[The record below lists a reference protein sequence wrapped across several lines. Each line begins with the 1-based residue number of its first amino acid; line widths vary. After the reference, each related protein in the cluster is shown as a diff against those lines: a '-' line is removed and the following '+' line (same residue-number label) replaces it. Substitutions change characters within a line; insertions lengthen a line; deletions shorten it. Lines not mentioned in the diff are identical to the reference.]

1 LLKSPKRR
9 ALDHTRGTG
18 NINVDDK
25 TTVTLTPAAPKPT
38 LDRFFGL
45 SERATSLPQEVIAG
59 ATTFASMAY
68 IIAVNPAIMSN
79 TGMDRGD
86 LVMATALAAIFG
98 SIMMGLWA
106 NLPLAVAPA
115 MGSNVI
121 FTYVIVKQ
129 MNAPWQGALAMV
141 AFTGVVFLILS
152 LTKLRE
158 KVAKEV
164 PEALKIGIQAAVGTL
179 IVFIGLRGAGFIVAN
194 PSTYI
199 AMGSLKNPPV
209 LLTMAGLL
217 LTPILVVR
225 KVPGALIIA
234 IAAITIVGC
243 FVPAGAGKMV
253 TTLPSAL
260 IAWPKWPASTFAQ
273 LDFKWL
279 FSNFFIALPLL
290 FYFLCAE
297 FFSTLGTLIGVTGAA
312 NLRRP
317 DGSIPSATAAFAT
330 DATASIVGPVLGTS
344 VVTAYIESITGVQAG
359 GRTGLTSITVAG
371 VFVLALFFWPIFVIV
386 PAQATAPALVLV
398 GVLMMQ
404 GLAKIDLSDLTNAIP
419 IVLTLLVTVLTNNL
433 INGMA
438 LGTLSLILILIATGR
453 AKEISGIV
461 WGLGVVFLCF
471 FYVTTML
478 M

>member
-1 LLKSPKRR
+1 MMDR
-9 ALDHTRGTG
+9 AASATVETAPPRGF
-18 NINVDDK
+18 
-25 TTVTLTPAAPKPT
+25 
-38 LDRFFGL
+38 LDRNFRL
-45 SERATSLPQEVIAG
+45 TERATSLSQELIAG
-59 ATTFASMAY
+59 ATTFAAMAY

-79 TGMDRGD
+79 AGMDRGD
-86 LVMATALAAIFG
+86 LVIATALAAIFG
-98 SIMMGLWA
+98 SVMMGLWA

-129 MNAPWQGALAMV
+129 MGAPWRGALAMV
-141 AFTGVVFLILS
+141 AFTGLVFLILS

-164 PEALKIGIQAAVGTL
+164 PEVLKVGIQAAVGTL

-194 PSTYI
+194 QSTYI
-199 AMGSLKNPPV
+199 AMGSLKNPAMI
-209 LLTMAGLL
+209 LTMLGIL

-234 IAAITIVGC
+234 IAAITLIGF
-243 FVPAGAGKMV
+243 FVPASGGKMV
-253 TTLPSAL
+253 TSAPSAL
-260 IAWPKWPASTFAQ
+260 IAWPKWPASTFGQ

-279 FSNFFIALPLL
+279 FSNFIIALPLL
-290 FYFLCAE
+290 FYFVCAE

-312 NLRRP
+312 NLRLP

-330 DATASIVGPVLGTS
+330 DATSSIVGPVLGTA

-359 GRTGLTSITVAG
+359 GRTGLTSLV
-371 VFVLALFFWPIFVIV
+371 VALFFALSLVFWPIFVIV
-386 PAQATAPALVLV
+386 PPQATAPALVLV
-398 GVLMMQ
+398 GVMMMQ
-404 GLAKIDLSDLTNAIP
+404 GLARIDLTELSNAIP

-438 LGTLSLILILIATGR
+438 LGTLSLILILIATSR
-453 AKEISGIV
+453 SREITGVV
-461 WGLGVVFLCF
+461 WGLGVVFMAF

>member
-1 LLKSPKRR
+1 MNEEVAIEAR
-9 ALDHTRGTG
+9 APSGFF
-18 NINVDDK
+18 
-25 TTVTLTPAAPKPT
+25 
-38 LDRFFGL
+38 DRMFRL
-45 SERATSLPQEVIAG
+45 SERSTSVPQEAIAG
-59 ATTFASMAY
+59 ATTFAAMAY

-79 TGMDRGD
+79 AGMDRGD
-86 LVMATALAAIFG
+86 LVIATALAAIFG
-98 SIMMGLWA
+98 SVMMGLWA

-129 MNAPWQGALAMV
+129 MGAPWQGALAMV

-152 LTKLRE
+152 LSKLRE
-158 KVAKEV
+158 KVAKDV
-164 PEALKIGIQAAVGTL
+164 PEALKVGIQAAVGTL

-194 PSTYI
+194 SSTYI
-199 AMGSLKNPPV
+199 ALGSLKNPPV
-209 LLTMAGLL
+209 LLTMLGIL

-234 IAAITIVGC
+234 IAVITLVGF
-243 FVPAGAGKMV
+243 FVPASEGKMV
-253 TTLPSAL
+253 TAAPSAVL
-260 IAWPKWPASTFAQ
+260 AWPKWPAGTFGQ

-279 FSNFFIALPLL
+279 FSNFIIALPLL
-290 FYFLCAE
+290 FYFICAE

-312 NLRRP
+312 NLRNA

-330 DATASIVGPVLGTS
+330 DATSSIVGPILGTS

-359 GRTGLTSITVAG
+359 GRTGLTSLVVATF
-371 VFVLALFFWPIFVIV
+371 FVLALFFWPVFVIV
-386 PAQATAPALVLV
+386 PPQATAPALVLV

-404 GLAKIDLSDLTNAIP
+404 GLARIDLTDLSNAIP

-438 LGTLSLILILIATGR
+438 LGTLSLMLILVATGR
-453 AKEISGIV
+453 AREISGVV
-461 WGLGVVFLCF
+461 WGLGVVFLAF
-471 FYVTTML
+471 FYVTTRI
-478 M
+478 

>member
-1 LLKSPKRR
+1 VGEKIVNDTASVTVAAEATEPPKG
-9 ALDHTRGTG
+9 A
-18 NINVDDK
+18 V
-25 TTVTLTPAAPKPT
+25 
-38 LDRFFGL
+38 DRFFGL
-45 SERATSLPQEVIAG
+45 SKRATSLPQEMIAG

-79 TGMDRGD
+79 AGMDRGD

-98 SIMMGLWA
+98 SVMMGLWA

-121 FTYVIVKQ
+121 FTYVVVKQ

-179 IVFIGLRGAGFIVAN
+179 IVFIGLRGAGFIVPN

-199 AMGSLKNPPV
+199 AMGSLKNPAV
-209 LLTMAGLL
+209 LLTMLGLL

-225 KVPGALIIA
+225 RVPGALIIA
-234 IAAITIVGC
+234 IAVITIVGL
-243 FVPAGAGKMV
+243 FVPAGAGKMI
-253 TTLPSAL
+253 TTLPSSL
-260 IAWPKWPASTFAQ
+260 IAWPKWPASTFGQ
-273 LDFKWL
+273 LDFMWL

-312 NLRRP
+312 NLRKP
-317 DGSIPSATAAFAT
+317 DGSIPNATAAFAT

-344 VVTAYIESITGVQAG
+344 VVTAYIESITGVHAG
-359 GRTGLTSITVAG
+359 GRTGLTSITVAAL
-371 VFVLALFFWPIFVIV
+371 FIMALFFWPIFVIV

-404 GLAKIDLSDLTNAIP
+404 GLARIDLTDLSNAIP

-438 LGTLSLILILIATGR
+438 LGTLSLILILVATGR

-461 WGLGVVFLCF
+461 WGLGVVFLFF

>member
-1 LLKSPKRR
+1 MNDEVAIEAR
-9 ALDHTRGTG
+9 APHGF
-18 NINVDDK
+18 
-25 TTVTLTPAAPKPT
+25 
-38 LDRFFGL
+38 LDRMFHL
-45 SERATSLPQEVIAG
+45 SDRASSLPQEAIAG
-59 ATTFASMAY
+59 ATTFAAMVY
-68 IIAVNPAIMSN
+68 IVAVNPAIMSN
-79 TGMDRGD
+79 AGMDRGD
-86 LVMATALAAIFG
+86 LVIATALAAIFG
-98 SIMMGLWA
+98 SVMMGLWA

-129 MNAPWQGALAMV
+129 MGAPWQGALAMV

-152 LTKLRE
+152 LSKLRE

-164 PEALKIGIQAAVGTL
+164 PEALKVGIQAAVGTL

-194 PSTYI
+194 SSTYV
-199 AMGSLKNPPV
+199 ALGSLRNPPV
-209 LLTMAGLL
+209 LLTMAGILL
-217 LTPILVVR
+217 APILVVR

-234 IAAITIVGC
+234 IAAITLIGL
-243 FVPAGAGKMV
+243 FVPASDGKMV
-253 TTLPSAL
+253 TTAPSSVL
-260 IAWPKWPASTFAQ
+260 AWPKWPASTFGQ

-279 FSNFFIALPLL
+279 FSHFIIALPLL
-290 FYFLCAE
+290 FYFICAE

-312 NLRRP
+312 NLRTP

-330 DATASIVGPVLGTS
+330 DATSSIVGPILGTS

-359 GRTGLTSITVAG
+359 GRTGLTSLVVAAF
-371 VFVLALFFWPIFVIV
+371 FVLALFFWPVFVIV

-404 GLAKIDLSDLTNAIP
+404 GLARVDLTDLSNAIP

-438 LGTLSLILILIATGR
+438 LGTLSLILILVFTGR
-453 AKEISGIV
+453 VREISGVV
-461 WGLGVVFLCF
+461 WGLGIVFLAF

>member
-1 LLKSPKRR
+1 M
-9 ALDHTRGTG
+9 
-18 NINVDDK
+18 IDK
-25 TTVTLTPAAPKPT
+25 AASATVETAPPRSF
-38 LDRFFGL
+38 LDRNFRL
-45 SERATSLPQEVIAG
+45 TERATSLSQEAIAG
-59 ATTFASMAY
+59 ATTFAAMAY

-79 TGMDRGD
+79 AGMDRGD
-86 LVMATALAAIFG
+86 LVIATALAAIFG
-98 SIMMGLWA
+98 SVMMGLLA

-129 MNAPWQGALAMV
+129 MGAPWRGALAMV
-141 AFTGVVFLILS
+141 AFTGLVFLILS

-164 PEALKIGIQAAVGTL
+164 PEVLKVGIQAGVGTL

-194 PSTYI
+194 QSTYI
-199 AMGSLKNPPV
+199 AMGSLKNPAMI
-209 LLTMAGLL
+209 LTMLGIL

-225 KVPGALIIA
+225 KVPGALIVA
-234 IAAITIVGC
+234 IAAITLIGF
-243 FVPAGAGKMV
+243 FVPASGGKMV
-253 TTLPSAL
+253 TSAPSAL
-260 IAWPKWPASTFAQ
+260 IAWPKWPASTFGQ

-279 FSNFFIALPLL
+279 FSNFIIALPLL
-290 FYFLCAE
+290 FYFVCAE

-312 NLRRP
+312 NLRLP

-330 DATASIVGPVLGTS
+330 DATSSIVGPVLGTS

-359 GRTGLTSITVAG
+359 GRTGLTSLVVAA
-371 VFVLALFFWPIFVIV
+371 FFALSLVFWPIFVIV
-386 PAQATAPALVLV
+386 PPQATAPALVLV
-398 GVLMMQ
+398 GVMMMQ
-404 GLAKIDLSDLTNAIP
+404 GLARIDLTELSNALP

-438 LGTLSLILILIATGR
+438 LGTLSLILILVATGR
-453 AKEISGIV
+453 SPEITGVV
-461 WGLGVVFLCF
+461 WGLGVVFLAF

>member
-1 LLKSPKRR
+1 
-9 ALDHTRGTG
+9 
-18 NINVDDK
+18 VDDK
-25 TTVTLTPAAPKPT
+25 TSVTLTPAAPKGA
-38 LDRFFGL
+38 LDGFFGF

-79 TGMDRGD
+79 AGMDRGD
-86 LVMATALAAIFG
+86 LVMATAMAAIFG
-98 SIMMGLWA
+98 SVMMGLWA

-199 AMGSLKNPPV
+199 AMGSLKNPAV

-225 KVPGALIIA
+225 QVPGALIIA
-234 IAAITIVGC
+234 IAILTIVGC
-243 FVPAGAGKMV
+243 FVPAGGGKMV

-260 IAWPKWPASTFAQ
+260 IAWPKWPSSTFGQ

-297 FFSTLGTLIGVTGAA
+297 FFSTLGTLIGVTGAV
-312 NLRRP
+312 NLRKP
-317 DGSIPSATAAFAT
+317 DGSIPNATAAFAT

-344 VVTAYIESITGVQAG
+344 VVTACIGSVTGVQAG
-359 GRTGLTSITVAG
+359 GRTGLTSITVAAL
-371 VFVLALFFWPIFVIV
+371 FVLALFFWPILVIV
-386 PAQATAPALVLV
+386 PPQATAPALVLV

-404 GLAKIDLSDLTNAIP
+404 GLAKIDLTDLSNAIP

-438 LGTLSLILILIATGR
+438 LGTLSLIVILIATGR

-461 WGLGVVFLCF
+461 WGLGVVFLLF
-471 FYVTTML
+471 FYVTTL

>member
-1 LLKSPKRR
+1 MN
-9 ALDHTRGTG
+9 D
-18 NINVDDK
+18 
-25 TTVTLTPAAPKPT
+25 PATSIAGAAQRPIGL
-38 LDRFFGL
+38 LDRTFRL
-45 SERATSLPQEVIAG
+45 SERKTSVAQEVIAG
-59 ATTFASMAY
+59 ATTFAAMAY
-68 IIAVNPAIMSN
+68 ILAVNPSIMSN
-79 TGMDRGD
+79 AGMDRGD
-86 LVMATALAAIFG
+86 LVIATALAALFG
-98 SIMMGLWA
+98 SALMGLWA

-129 MNAPWQGALAMV
+129 LGAPWQGALAMV

-152 LTKLRE
+152 LSKMRE
-158 KVAKEV
+158 KMAKEV

-199 AMGSLKNPPV
+199 AMGSLKSPGM
-209 LLTMAGLL
+209 LLTMLGIL
-217 LTPILVVR
+217 LTPLLVVR

-234 IAAITIVGC
+234 VAAITLVGL
-243 FVPAGAGKMV
+243 FVPGANGKMV
-253 TTLPSAL
+253 TAAPASLV
-260 IAWPKWPASTFAQ
+260 AWPRWPSGTFAQ
-273 LDFKWL
+273 LDFKWV
-279 FSNFFIALPLL
+279 FSNFLIALPLL
-290 FYFLCAE
+290 FYFICAE

-312 NLRRP
+312 NLRQS

-330 DATASIVGPVLGTS
+330 DATSSIVGPILGTS
-344 VVTAYIESITGVQAG
+344 VVTAYIESIAGVQAG
-359 GRTGLTSITVAG
+359 GRTGLTAVTAAG
-371 VFVLALFFWPIFVIV
+371 LFALALFFWPIFVIV
-386 PAQATAPALVLV
+386 PPQATAPALVLV

-404 GLAKIDLSDLTNAIP
+404 GLARIDLTDLSNAIP

-438 LGTLSLILILIATGR
+438 LGTLSFILICLATSR
-453 AKEISGIV
+453 VREITGVV
-461 WGLGVVFLCF
+461 WGLGIVFVAF

>member
-1 LLKSPKRR
+1 VNDTAS
-9 ALDHTRGTG
+9 
-18 NINVDDK
+18 V
-25 TTVTLTPAAPKPT
+25 TVTAEPPKGPV
-38 LDRFFGL
+38 DRFFGL
-45 SERATSLPQEVIAG
+45 SQRATSLPQEMIAG

-79 TGMDRGD
+79 AGMDRGD

-121 FTYVIVKQ
+121 FTYVVVKQ

-199 AMGSLKNPPV
+199 AMGSLKNPAV
-209 LLTMAGLL
+209 LLTMLGLL

-225 KVPGALIIA
+225 RVPGALIIA
-234 IAAITIVGC
+234 IAAITIVGL
-243 FVPAGAGKMV
+243 FVPAGAGKMI
-253 TTLPSAL
+253 TTLPSSL
-260 IAWPKWPASTFAQ
+260 IAWPKWPASTFGQ
-273 LDFKWL
+273 LDFMWL

-312 NLRRP
+312 NLRKP
-317 DGSIPSATAAFAT
+317 DGSIPNATAAFAT

-359 GRTGLTSITVAG
+359 GRTGLTSITVAAL
-371 VFVLALFFWPIFVIV
+371 FILALFFWPIFVIV
-386 PAQATAPALVLV
+386 PPQATAPALVLV

-404 GLAKIDLSDLTNAIP
+404 GLAKIDLTDLSNAIP

-438 LGTLSLILILIATGR
+438 LGTLSLILILVATGR

-461 WGLGVVFLCF
+461 WGLGVVFLFF
-471 FYVTTML
+471 FYVTTM
-478 M
+478 MM